1 MWYRSDRPAL
11 GDSERE
17 IPLAAPYAWAG
28 TGLTVVIL
36 GLELSGVGV
45 SDAWSVFGLLLLAI
59 GLATNLGGLRVQG
72 IAVLVLVTA
81 KVFLSDTPD
90 LDTVAR
96 TLSFLVLGAI
106 LLIASYAYARWQGEA
121 PLRQFTRD
129 S

>member
-1 MWYRSDRPAL
+1 VTLPKNA
-11 GDSERE
+11 RE
-17 IPLAAPYAWAG
+17 IPLAAPYAWAA

-45 SDAWSVFGLLLLAI
+45 SVAWAVFGLLLLGV
-59 GLATNLGGLRVQG
+59 GLATNLGGLRMQG
-72 IAVLVLVTA
+72 IAVLVVVTA
-81 KVFLSDTPD
+81 KVFLFDTQD

-106 LLIASYAYARWQGEA
+106 LLIASYAYARWQGED
-121 PLRQFTRD
+121 PLRQLTRN